1 MKNDFISI
9 PTAKLLAGVTLFN
22 AVLVGGGTLF
32 SSMTFNSIQA
42 NYRDSLVTIRASEK
56 EYQAAVNLLENVSRE
71 VDVINARITA
81 SIAELSAD
89 VKQARDKHIL
99 LIESEA
105 DQVLEVSVEARSS
118 IGELEQGLSQLA
130 ADTQEKIAE
139 DYRGFEAGVVN
150 ENTHLQQLRQR
161 SDQAYASAATSVLNS
176 QVKVD
181 ALALSSEI
189 EIQQLNES
197 TVNLFQDVREEIL
210 QVELQINSTL
220 EQSTNSMDSAMAQ
233 FRTKLAQSDADLV
246 AIMAELED
254 TRIALQ
260 VRRDIMLQAPA
271 AGGAAQSGAK
281 KDNSPSNT
289 DTDRPEPL
297 KTN

>member
-1 MKNDFISI
+1 MKNGFISI

-130 ADTQEKIAE
+130 ADTQEK
-139 DYRGFEAGVVN
+139 GAG
-150 ENTHLQQLRQR
+150 
-161 SDQAYASAATSVLNS
+161 
-176 QVKVD
+176 
-181 ALALSSEI
+181 
-189 EIQQLNES
+189 
-197 TVNLFQDVREEIL
+197 
-210 QVELQINSTL
+210 
-220 EQSTNSMDSAMAQ
+220 
-233 FRTKLAQSDADLV
+233 
-246 AIMAELED
+246 
-254 TRIALQ
+254 
-260 VRRDIMLQAPA
+260 
-271 AGGAAQSGAK
+271 
-281 KDNSPSNT
+281 
-289 DTDRPEPL
+289 
-297 KTN
+297 